1 MNDTPLE
8 TFMSRHPEPSSLD
21 DHVAPTCFD
30 DVEPVFVVGFPRS
43 GTTLLQ
49 VMLDAHPRLALLTE
63 VHFFSE
69 ILQIRRIV
77 PSLDTPA
84 DLARF
89 LQLVRRCGHFR
100 RLIDGEQLLA
110 AVERQLSEQPRRSYE
125 LFYRLLLEEY
135 ARLRGAARF
144 GEKTPP
150 NVRYLD
156 DLVAIF
162 PRARIVHIIRDPR
175 AAVAS
180 ALRMPW
186 YPKEVVTNSLKWYL
200 DVRAARLFADRHP
213 DLIFEVR
220 YEDLVSEPRRE
231 LERICA
237 FVGEPFDDKMLQYH
251 EGADQVVS
259 LQHEPWSKGI
269 TAPLYQERVASWE
282 RELSPSRIYVIDR
295 ITGSY
300 RERAGYAAVTSA
312 RTKRWL
318 LPLVLA
324 ESVVRYIPFKLKQS
338 WLARRGP
345 GETGET
351 KRLYRM
357 LTGLLTNRSRR

>member
-1 MNDTPLE
+1 MND
-8 TFMSRHPEPSSLD
+8 SRREQLMPADLQPGSRND
-21 DHVAPTCFD
+21 QAAPTRFD

-69 ILQIRRIV
+69 ILQIRSTV
-77 PSLDTPA
+77 PTLDTAA
-84 DLARF
+84 DLTRF
-89 LQLVRRCGHFR
+89 LELVRRCGHFR

-110 AVERQLSEQPRRSYE
+110 EVERKLIAWPRRSYE
-125 LFYRLLLEEY
+125 LFYRLLLEENG
-135 ARLRGAARF
+135 RIRGAARF
-144 GEKTPP
+144 GEKTPV

-200 DVRAARLFADRHP
+200 DVRAAKLFAEKHP
-213 DLIFEVR
+213 DLIYEVR

-231 LERICA
+231 LERICD
-237 FVGEPFDDKMLQYH
+237 FLGESFDERMLQYH
-251 EGADQVVS
+251 EGAEQVVS
-259 LQHEPWSKGI
+259 MKHEPWSKGI
-269 TAPLYQERVASWE
+269 TSPLYKERVASWE
-282 RELSPSRIYVIDR
+282 RELSPSQIYVIDW
-295 ITGSY
+295 ITRSC
-300 RERAGYAAVTSA
+300 RERAGYAAVASA
-312 RTKRWL
+312 RSSRWV

-324 ESVVRYIPFKLKQS
+324 QSVIRYIPFKLKQS
-338 WLARRGP
+338 WLSRKGL

-357 LTGLLTNRSRR
+357 LTGRLTSRSR

>member
-1 MNDTPLE
+1 MNEAIREIPMPMHQQASDPHERL
-8 TFMSRHPEPSSLD
+8 
-21 DHVAPTCFD
+21 APPRFD

-63 VHFFSE
+63 VHFFTE
-69 ILQIRRIV
+69 ILQIRRLV
-77 PSLDTPA
+77 PSLDAPA

-89 LQLVRRCGHFR
+89 LHLVRRCGHFR

-110 AVERQLSEQPRRSYE
+110 EVESRLNAESRRSYQ
-125 LFYRLLLEEY
+125 LFYRLLLEEN

-156 DLVAIF
+156 DLIAIF
-162 PRARIVHIIRDPR
+162 PRARIVHIVRDPR

-200 DVRAARLFADRHP
+200 DVQAAQLFAERHP
-213 DLIFEVR
+213 DLIYEVR
-220 YEDLVSEPRRE
+220 YEDLVREPRRE
-231 LERICA
+231 LERICE
-237 FVGEPFDDKMLQYH
+237 FVGESFDERMLQYH

-259 LQHEPWSKGI
+259 MQHEPWSKGI
-269 TAPLYQERVASWE
+269 TAPLYQERLASWE
-282 RELSPSRIYVIDR
+282 RELSPHQVYVIDR
-295 ITGSY
+295 ITGAV
-300 RERAGYAAVTSA
+300 RERAGYAAVTRA
-312 RTKRWL
+312 QRARWL
-318 LPLVLA
+318 LPVVFA
-324 ESVVRYIPFKLKQS
+324 ESVIRYVPFKIKQS

-357 LTGLLTNRSRR
+357 LARLITGRSR

>member
-1 MNDTPLE
+1 MNDS
-8 TFMSRHPEPSSLD
+8 SREQLMPADLQPGSRSD
-21 DHVAPTCFD
+21 QTGPTRFD

-69 ILQIRRIV
+69 ILQIRRTV
-77 PSLDTPA
+77 PTLDTAA
-84 DLARF
+84 DVTRF
-89 LQLVRRCGHFR
+89 LELVRRCGHFR
-100 RLIDGEQLLA
+100 RLIDGEQLLSK
-110 AVERQLSEQPRRSYE
+110 VEQQLSTWPRRSYE
-125 LFYRLLLEEY
+125 LFYRLLLEENG
-135 ARLRGAARF
+135 RIRGAARF
-144 GEKTPP
+144 GEKTPV

-162 PRARIVHIIRDPR
+162 PRARIVHIVRDPR

-200 DVRAARLFADRHP
+200 DVRAGTLFAEKHP
-213 DLIFEVR
+213 DLIYEVR

-231 LERICA
+231 LERICD
-237 FVGEPFDDKMLQYH
+237 FLGESFDERMLQYH
-251 EGADQVVS
+251 EGAEQVVS
-259 LQHEPWSKGI
+259 MKHEPWSKGI
-269 TAPLYQERVASWE
+269 TSPIYKERVASWE
-282 RELSPSRIYVIDR
+282 RELSPSQIYVIDW
-295 ITGSY
+295 ITGSC
-300 RERAGYAAVTSA
+300 RERAGYAAVAGA
-312 RTKRWL
+312 RSSRWQLPFL
-318 LPLVLA
+318 LA
-324 ESVVRYIPFKLKQS
+324 QSVIRYLPFKLKQS
-338 WLARRGP
+338 WLARKGP

-357 LTGLLTNRSRR
+357 LTGLLTSRSR